1 MEEKTIAPIETFYN
15 GYHFRSR
22 LEARW
27 AVFFDAAG
35 IKYEY
40 EPEGFVLNRDA
51 LRDDEYWN
59 YGINIAEAKYLPDFY
74 LPEYDYYVEV
84 KPNRDNVE
92 QDLNRAV
99 SVMCSNKKNLLI
111 LRDIPYDPNHG
122 IFWFPI
128 YYFHPVQRCIEGQSV
143 TFLESYQYKDK
154 KSLWICATWA
164 LCNELPR
171 SLCCWSCYEVYNDK
185 NVCPYDFVHKDISYE
200 EDRLSDHIYSDFQQE
215 CFRAARQAR
224 FEHGETPWGLRKH

>member
-1 MEEKTIAPIETFYN
+1 MEEKTIAPIQTYYN

-35 IKYEY
+35 IEYEY

-59 YGINIAEAKYLPDFY
+59 YRINIAEAKYLPDFY

-92 QDLNRAV
+92 QDLDRAV

-128 YYFHPVQRCIEGQSV
+128 FYFHPVKREIRGQSV
-143 TFLESYQYKDK
+143 TFLQAGYEDRD
-154 KSLWICATWA
+154 A
-164 LCNELPR
+164 LYILTNFTMCNLLPR
-171 SLCCWSCYEVYNDK
+171 YLNMADRYEIYNDK
-185 NVCPYDFVHKDISYE
+185 DTQGEKCVIDGEEHTFYIYE
-200 EDRLSDHIYSDFQQE
+200 HFYSTLQQK